1 MRTAWGVPRRL
12 GVLFIPNVIGLPEIQ
27 SQRVPVELLPFRNVS
42 CRGDAHLV
50 GIAADNPRRFYID
63 VCGLAAG
70 RERQCA
76 HHLSNSAHR
85 HSVRCIVH
93 KVPPDF
99 DSPNGLN
106 DAVL

>member
-50 GIAADNPRRFYID
+50 GIAADNPRRFYMMYVALPPGANVNARITCATARTD
-63 VCGLAAG
+63 TRSGASFT
-70 RERQCA
+70 RSRQIST
-76 HHLSNSAHR
+76 HLM
-85 HSVRCIVH
+85 
-93 KVPPDF
+93 D
-99 DSPNGLN
+99 
-106 DAVL
+106 